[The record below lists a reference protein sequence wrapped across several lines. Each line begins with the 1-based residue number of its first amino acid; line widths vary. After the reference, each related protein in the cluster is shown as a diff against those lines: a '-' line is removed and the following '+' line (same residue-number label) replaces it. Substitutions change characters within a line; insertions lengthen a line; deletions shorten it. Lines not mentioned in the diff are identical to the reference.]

1 MDPIRLL
8 DCRLTVVSTAVYTFS
23 VPMDKPYILYQK
35 DKHWPF
41 AGVICGVQSLHNIKS
56 CLTVCYSPFDFYK
69 SPEKNYE
76 KSSFQTNIFFRCILI
91 YDIYE
96 LLFIINKKVTH

>member
-1 MDPIRLL
+1 MLTIIGSDPDKGIHFWCQDCPWSPLMDPIRLL
-8 DCRLTVVSTAVYTFS
+8 DWRLTVVSTAVYIFS

-41 AGVICGVQSLHNIKS
+41 AGVICGVHSLHNIKS

-69 SPEKNYE
+69 SPEIK
-76 KSSFQTNIFFRCILI
+76 
-91 YDIYE
+91 
-96 LLFIINKKVTH
+96 